1 MVKQQ
6 QKKRLTCREI
16 KEIKENTENIAL
28 WWYHGGGGKVTR
40 RVSVQ
45 NKMQIQQKCWCIALN
60 HRVWRGVCWVLTRLQ
75 RKGVITV
82 THTQDALYSVYILQN
97 RYNEDH
103 RMKQETLWALW
114 AKRSGL
120 RQLCYFYSCMK
131 SLNSL
136 NTTQI
141 HSSVGMNLL
150 FAKSLK

>member
-6 QKKRLTCREI
+6 KKKANLQRNKINKRE
-16 KEIKENTENIAL
+16 
-28 WWYHGGGGKVTR
+28 HGKHCSVMISWGGKVTR

-97 RYNEDH
+97 RYNEAH
-103 RMKQETLWALW
+103 RMKQERLWALW